1 MLEHR
6 FPRCL
11 RLIRVPSKMEFLVPR
26 PDEIIDLV
34 RFLPGIRFILR
45 LVRYDHD
52 GRAALG
58 AVMTQIADVIGTAQN
73 PRISFDFIEQAVDRH
88 QRFIRRNAAFPA

>member
-11 RLIRVPSKMEFLVPR
+11 RLVRVPGEMEFPVPR

-34 RFLPGIRFILR
+34 RFLPGIRLILR
-45 LVRYDHD
+45 LIRHDHNR
-52 GRAALG
+52 RAALG
-58 AVMTQIADVIGTAQN
+58 AVMTQIADMIGTAQN
-73 PRISFDFIEQAVDRH
+73 PRIGFDFIEQAVDRH
-88 QRFIRRNAAFPA
+88 QRFIGRNTALSA